1 MLPGVNSRVHQRG
14 AVEQLAGGCRFAEA
28 ADDDDTVVGGQPRPQ
43 GYRCTVG
50 RLRAGL
56 GICSAVED
64 IAAGDQFG
72 QHDDG
77 RALRSG
83 IGYGVGGEFA
93 VGRRVA

>member
-1 MLPGVNSRVHQRG
+1 MLPGVNSRVRR
-14 AVEQLAGGCRFAEA
+14 AVEQLAAGVVRT

-43 GYRCTVG
+43 GYRCAVG

-56 GICSAVED
+56 GIRSAVED

-83 IGYGVGGEFA
+83 IGYGVGGELA
-93 VGRRVA
+93 LGRRVA